1 MKKIMKETR
10 KHFSTSDYHNPSDRS
25 DREVSRGRARTISK
39 NMASSTELAPLRK
52 TVDALK
58 EIRKQILPFLRVIE
72 SSENDD
78 DGDDD
83 SKHDPHTLAEARAAV
98 ALAVGTLRHMG
109 ARLGGRGGGGTGDKN
124 DPLRLELE
132 RMRKM
137 LVTLRKVDKRG
148 DTNKSAKQS
157 GNNDA
162 KKKSASGANSDSKSE
177 RSKRLDEVASKADTV
192 SDMNSS
198 PNKDQKRKKKKDSDE
213 SSSGKKKR
221 RKRS

>member
-1 MKKIMKETR
+1 
-10 KHFSTSDYHNPSDRS
+10 
-25 DREVSRGRARTISK
+25 
-39 NMASSTELAPLRK
+39 MASSTELAPLRK

-78 DGDDD
+78 DGNDD

-124 DPLRLELE
+124 DPLRLDLE

-157 GNNDA
+157 GNNDT
-162 KKKSASGANSDSKSE
+162 KKKSASGANGDSKSE
-177 RSKRLDEVASKADTV
+177 GSKRLDEVASKADTV

-198 PNKDQKRKKKKDSDE
+198 PNKDQKRKKKKESDE

-221 RKRS
+221 RKMS

>member
-1 MKKIMKETR
+1 
-10 KHFSTSDYHNPSDRS
+10 
-25 DREVSRGRARTISK
+25 
-39 NMASSTELAPLRK
+39 MASSTELTPLRK

-78 DGDDD
+78 DGNDD
-83 SKHDPHTLAEARAAV
+83 SKHALAEARAAV

-162 KKKSASGANSDSKSE
+162 KKKSASGANGDSKSE
-177 RSKRLDEVASKADTV
+177 GSKQSDEVASKTDTV

-198 PNKDQKRKKKKDSDE
+198 PNKDQKRKKKKESDE

-221 RKRS
+221 RKMS